1 MGLDLVALTGAE
13 LSRINA
19 CVATLLR
26 SVCCCGQDLKGV
38 LCADQWP
45 SSTSRW
51 IDDNNRDVD
60 LLHRRGCGPVTGDG
74 TAHGVDMAYGYA
86 QGSCAVWY
94 VLSCNTAAL
103 LHTV

>member
-1 MGLDLVALTGAE
+1 MRLCVRRLGCMGLDLVALTGAE

-60 LLHRRGCGPVTGDG
+60 LLQVMVLRMVLIWHMAMHRAAVLCG
-74 TAHGVDMAYGYA
+74 M
-86 QGSCAVWY
+86 S
-94 VLSCNTAAL
+94 
-103 LHTV
+103 